1 MCVFWI
7 ETNIYRSHL
16 TSDVKFGTN
25 NPKEIQKISS
35 STFWIRKNPRKHR
48 YVYILAKGGVRRK
61 LMKNIKH
68 PLFPY
73 PKENEQ
79 FVEEIIKM
87 EPINLVI

>member
-1 MCVFWI
+1 M
-7 ETNIYRSHL
+7 
-16 TSDVKFGTN
+16 
-25 NPKEIQKISS
+25 
-35 STFWIRKNPRKHR
+35 
-48 YVYILAKGGVRRK
+48 YILAKGGVRRK

-87 EPINLVI
+87 EPINLVV